1 MILSL
6 EKELEGSFDSDF
18 ISIAILFVCSLSL
31 TNPHSCG
38 MLLHLQFKQIKKK
51 EKTKVNNT

>member
-31 TNPHSCG
+31 TNPHSW
-38 MLLHLQFKQIKKK
+38 HWNAFASSI
-51 EKTKVNNT
+51 